1 MKYVSH
7 SCYLPT
13 IAVMYIEDLSLYED
27 YDLKIHIWVKN
38 EINANKMIQL
48 TISISCQER
57 IFLIFSYQY
66 CNLLT

>member
-1 MKYVSH
+1 
-7 SCYLPT
+7 
-13 IAVMYIEDLSLYED
+13 MYIEDLSLYED